1 MSDSEEQKEL
11 AARVKDL
18 AWLRAKREKDDLWQ
32 LRRSKILEAL
42 LIWGAVGV
50 ASLIVAGATGLA
62 RFVVNNWDLSLIHI

>member
-42 LIWGAVGV
+42 LIWGAVGI

-62 RFVVNNWDLSLIHI
+62 RFVVNNWDKLK

>member
-32 LRRSKILEAL
+32 LRRSNLFT
-42 LIWGAVGV
+42 
-50 ASLIVAGATGLA
+50 IVVKLM
-62 RFVVNNWDLSLIHI
+62 RHKRYVNS